1 MCSSERFRLA
11 LIKNSSERS
20 QQRLATRC
28 LDQLIAKIFRRL
40 RNVAGESSL
49 LYHPSTMK
57 PLVILTFLLCS
68 SVAVAQLPAPNTE
81 GVSAGHHI
89 LRAKDVDV
97 ANKFWTTLGGEP
109 GALANIKLMK
119 IPGVLLY
126 ISAPRGNT
134 PSLGGNHGTTVEF
147 LTFKVKDLK
156 ASLEKWKAAGVEPLK
171 EYKETTLLG
180 PDDVQV
186 RITEDTRLATPIAS
200 DGLVMNVA
208 NAAEVSAWYA
218 KWFGAKIGRSGPDTI
233 GEIPGARIVF
243 HETKDPIAPTKGHS
257 VGLLGFEVKNLQ
269 DFVTRYQASGAKLD
283 GNVATSAAANL
294 SVVQLTDPWG
304 TSIEVSQGLNA
315 VK

>member
-1 MCSSERFRLA
+1 
-11 LIKNSSERS
+11 
-20 QQRLATRC
+20 
-28 LDQLIAKIFRRL
+28 
-40 RNVAGESSL
+40 
-49 LYHPSTMK
+49 MK
-57 PLVILTFLLCS
+57 PLFLMTFLLCG
-68 SVAVAQLPAPNTE
+68 SVAVAQLPAPNAD

-119 IPGVLLY
+119 IPGVLLF

-147 LTFKVKDLK
+147 LTFKVRDLK
-156 ASLEKWKAAGVEPLK
+156 ASLAKWKAAGIEPMK

-186 RITEDTRLATPIAS
+186 RITEDSKLASPIAA
-200 DGLVMNVA
+200 DGLIMNVA

-218 KWFGAKIGRSGPDTI
+218 KWFGAKISKSGGETI

-243 HETKDPIAPTKGHS
+243 HETKEAIAPTKGHS
-257 VGLLGFEVKNLQ
+257 LGLLGFEVKDLQ
-269 DFVTRYQASGAKLD
+269 DFVKKYQTSGAKLD
-283 GNVATSAAANL
+283 GNVATSTAANL